1 MDFLLR
7 SLTRAGKAA
16 LLPAFIVFALVSFAP
31 VDSRAAPSAET
42 AKKCFRYSYIAFPY
56 RRPGSVPMSG
66 DRQAYFKDCLA
77 RDGDLPQPSPPQS
90 LK

>member
-31 VDSRAAPSAET
+31 VDFARRAESRT
-42 AKKCFRYSYIAFPY
+42 AKCFRYSYIAFPY

-66 DRQAYFKDCLA
+66 DRQAYFKDCMA
-77 RDGDLPQPSPPQS
+77 RDGNLPQPLPPQS
-90 LK
+90 SK